1 MKLRLVI
8 ALIAFAMVSTLA
20 TSCSKDKVDTETN
33 VDAQTDTE
41 AEAEVPKDPNE
52 LELPEDLDIEG
63 ETFNL
68 YVALST
74 LKNSYISEEL
84 TGTSITN
91 DAVFER
97 NEAVKNHLGID
108 LNFVASTL
116 STGGA
121 DQQTET
127 SKISSLILA
136 GDTTYDAFVHVQH
149 TGMPTLINEGMF
161 IDWNEIPIINL
172 EKPWWYSNALRDITF
187 GDKIFCMTGDY
198 NLNTFQET
206 AILIF
211 NKGLMDELELDY
223 PYQLVQDGTWT
234 HDRFVEYIQTATKD
248 LNGDGQMTNETDR
261 YGFYG
266 WKYEQLP
273 ALYVGYDG
281 VTLKKDDN
289 NMPVLNIYSEHQNK
303 VIDAM
308 IEVFSNE
315 GAVFEGSTWSK
326 FRTPFLE
333 GRLLFVDG
341 FFNHLGGYKD
351 LETDF
356 GFVPY
361 PKLDE
366 TQDEYHS
373 RTANISGLTYIP
385 VTLAPERYELV
396 GAALETMA
404 YYSSKLVLPK
414 YFDIVLTI
422 KSTRDIESE
431 QMIPIIKDSAR
442 FMDQAIGFSPDSIV
456 ASGHNTLASFWM
468 SSRTT
473 YEEKLKTLIETY
485 TD

>member
-84 TGTSITN
+84 TGTSITK

-223 PYQLVQDGTWT
+223 PYQKPL
-234 HDRFVEYIQTATKD
+234 
-248 LNGDGQMTNETDR
+248 
-261 YGFYG
+261 
-266 WKYEQLP
+266 
-273 ALYVGYDG
+273 
-281 VTLKKDDN
+281 
-289 NMPVLNIYSEHQNK
+289 
-303 VIDAM
+303 
-308 IEVFSNE
+308 
-315 GAVFEGSTWSK
+315 
-326 FRTPFLE
+326 
-333 GRLLFVDG
+333 
-341 FFNHLGGYKD
+341 
-351 LETDF
+351 
-356 GFVPY
+356 
-361 PKLDE
+361 
-366 TQDEYHS
+366 
-373 RTANISGLTYIP
+373 
-385 VTLAPERYELV
+385 
-396 GAALETMA
+396 
-404 YYSSKLVLPK
+404 
-414 YFDIVLTI
+414 
-422 KSTRDIESE
+422 
-431 QMIPIIKDSAR
+431 
-442 FMDQAIGFSPDSIV
+442 
-456 ASGHNTLASFWM
+456 
-468 SSRTT
+468 
-473 YEEKLKTLIETY
+473 
-485 TD
+485 